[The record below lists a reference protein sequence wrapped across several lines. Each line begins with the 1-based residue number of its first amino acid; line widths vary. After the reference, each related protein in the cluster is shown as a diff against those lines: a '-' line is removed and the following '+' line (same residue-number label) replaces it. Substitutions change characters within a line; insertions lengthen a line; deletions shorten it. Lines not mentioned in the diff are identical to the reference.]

1 MQKSRSTPLLFLAAL
16 VAVLG
21 TIAAQAAELRQ
32 IRFPGVWEGAAY
44 SDDKAGE
51 FSTCIASAEYSNN
64 TLVYVMVERD
74 YSWSLGFA
82 NSEWRIPLEGTM
94 QVSYRFDGGLWY
106 EATAGAI
113 DENFFHIPMPADATL
128 IDLFRRG
135 NRMEVSFHEGRYTF
149 NLTSTFK
156 LVAALAECVASYV
169 GVAEDRTT
177 VAAEAPPAAS
187 PPAAP
192 ASSSGTG
199 IVVGSDGLVLTNFH
213 VVERCQ
219 AIRVTQSGDLARS
232 AQLLRSDKLND
243 LALLK
248 VETSYA
254 AADVA
259 TFRQGASGKAGETI
273 AVYGYPL
280 SGMLSVSGNIVSG
293 NITALSGLQD
303 DVRFFQISAPVQ
315 PGNSGGPLMDAGG
328 LVLGVVNAR
337 ISDVAVLGAT
347 GAVPQ
352 NINFAIKGSVAT
364 SFLDAHSVPYSS
376 VETAPELTLVAIAER
391 AKRFGVFIQCP

>member
-1 MQKSRSTPLLFLAAL
+1 MQKSTSTPLLLLAAL

-44 SDDKAGE
+44 SDDKTGE

-64 TLVYVMVERD
+64 TFVYVMVERD

-82 NSEWRIPLEGTM
+82 NNEWRIPLEGTM

-113 DENFFHIPMPADATL
+113 DESFFHIPMPADATL

-135 NRMEVSFHEGRYTF
+135 NKMEVSFHEGRYTF

-169 GVAEDRTT
+169 GVPEDRTT
-177 VAAEAPPAAS
+177 VAEAPQPES
-187 PPAAP
+187 PPSGP
-192 ASSSGTG
+192 LPSSGTG
-199 IVVGSDGLVLTNFH
+199 IVVGSEGLVLTNFH
-213 VVERCQ
+213 VVEHCQ
-219 AIRVTQSGDLARS
+219 AIKVTQSGDLARP

-254 AADVA
+254 PDDVA

-376 VETAPELTLVAIAER
+376 AATAPELTLVAIAER